1 MVFRAWPIA
10 ALLVL
15 AACAGPA
22 PQPGVTT
29 TPTGGMTDYPL
40 ADTER
45 FLVARLQ
52 DLGFDVEDRPETG
65 VIAASIERD
74 APPEWAFCDRIQVT
88 DNQDGTRSHWAEPET
103 LRVRV
108 NVRLSELGGA
118 TSVTVSPRFS
128 GIYRNRFDN
137 LTFERLCASAGVLEP
152 LILAKADDS

>member
-65 VIAASIERD
+65 VIAAVIERD

-88 DNQDGTRSHWAEPET
+88 DNQDGTLT
-103 LRVRV
+103 
-108 NVRLSELGGA
+108 
-118 TSVTVSPRFS
+118 VTF
-128 GIYRNRFDN
+128 GEHAW
-137 LTFERLCASAGVLEP
+137 TSAGAFPDGEWKVVLKDHSYTP
-152 LILAKADDS
+152 DKDGVPSGYTWHWDDIIIK